1 MFTENTLFT
10 PNYFYCNDCDF
21 KCSKNCDWNRHL
33 STRKHKN
40 VAKMFTNVDDFT
52 PKITPNK
59 IQNFICDCGKEYK
72 YRQSLYVHKKKCFYK
87 NQEIDNESEESTGEL
102 AILTNMIVEMM
113 KTNQDLQKSLVEV
126 CKNGISNSN
135 TQISNN
141 NTMVNSNNKTFNLQ
155 VFLNET
161 CKDAMNIMDF
171 VDSLQIQ
178 LSDLENVGRNGFV
191 AGISDIILKNL
202 KALDITQR
210 PIHCSDQKREVI
222 YIKDD
227 NQWYNDSKEQPEN
240 QKLKKAIKYI
250 AHKNTCLIKE
260 WKAKYPD
267 CGQSA
272 SRKSDLYNKIVYESM
287 SHDNANAE
295 KIIKRI
301 AKEIG
306 IDSTFKKSGA
316 KLTN

>member
-1 MFTENTLFT
+1 MLIYANYFT
-10 PNYFYCNDCDF
+10 PENAGKKCCEKCNF
-21 KCSKNCDWNRHL
+21 VCSKKSDWDRHIL
-33 STRKHKN
+33 TRKHKN
-40 VAKMFTNVDDFT
+40 ANNANVGVAEIYDEFTCELC
-52 PKITPNK
+52 NK
-59 IQNFICDCGKEYK
+59 KFKHSS
-72 YRQSLYVHKKKCFYK
+72 SLCRHKKTCKLNGDLINPDLVLQLL
-87 NQEIDNESEESTGEL
+87 NQNKQLQEQIIDLCKEKS
-102 AILTNMIVEMM
+102 ITNY
-113 KTNQDLQKSLVEV
+113 N
-126 CKNGISNSN
+126 N
-135 TQISNN
+135 NN
-141 NTMVNSNNKTFNLQ
+141 NTINNNSMVNSNNKTFNLQ

-210 PIHCSDQKREVI
+210 PIHCSDQKREIV
-222 YIKDD
+222 YVKDD
-227 NQWYNDSKEQPEN
+227 NVWHNDTKEQPEN

-272 SRKSDLYNKIVYESM
+272 SRKSDLYNKIVYEAM
-287 SHDNANAE
+287 SLDNANAE

-301 AKEIG
+301 TKEIG
-306 IDSTFKKSGA
+306 IDK
-316 KLTN
+316 TNL

>member
-1 MFTENTLFT
+1 MSTL
-10 PNYFYCNDCDF
+10 C
-21 KCSKNCDWNRHL
+21 
-33 STRKHKN
+33 
-40 VAKMFTNVDDFT
+40 A
-52 PKITPNK
+52 
-59 IQNFICDCGKEYK
+59 
-72 YRQSLYVHKKKCFYK
+72 HKKKC
-87 NQEIDNESEESTGEL
+87 NQQLIIENIDSPLILKLLQQNDDFKQLLVDQNKILFEQQNKILEIS
-102 AILTNMIVEMM
+102 
-113 KTNQDLQKSLVEV
+113 KTNQV
-126 CKNGISNSN
+126 N
-135 TQISNN
+135 TINNTNN
-141 NTMVNSNNKTFNLQ
+141 NSHNKTFNLQ

-210 PIHCSDQKREVI
+210 PIHCSDQKREIV
-222 YIKDD
+222 YVKDD
-227 NQWYNDSKEQPEN
+227 NVWHNDTKEQPEN

-272 SRKSDLYNKIVYESM
+272 SRKSDLYNKIVYEAM
-287 SHDNANAE
+287 SLDNANAE
-295 KIIKRI
+295 KIIKRL

-306 IDSTFKKSGA
+306 IDSTFKK
-316 KLTN
+316 KI

>member
-1 MFTENTLFT
+1 MKEPESALVSYSSNEHDIVLQLL
-10 PNYFYCNDCDF
+10 NQNKQLQDQIIELCKD
-21 KCSKNCDWNRHL
+21 KN
-33 STRKHKN
+33 S
-40 VAKMFTNVDDFT
+40 V
-52 PKITPNK
+52 IT
-59 IQNFICDCGKEYK
+59 
-72 YRQSLYVHKKKCFYK
+72 
-87 NQEIDNESEESTGEL
+87 
-102 AILTNMIVEMM
+102 
-113 KTNQDLQKSLVEV
+113 
-126 CKNGISNSN
+126 
-135 TQISNN
+135 NN
-141 NTMVNSNNKTFNLQ
+141 NTINNSNNNSNNKTFNLQ

-202 KALDITQR
+202 RALDITQR
-210 PIHCSDQKREVI
+210 PIHCSDQKREIV

-227 NQWYNDSKEQPEN
+227 NQWYKEHPEN
-240 QKLKKAIKYI
+240 EKLKKAIKYI

-272 SRKSDLYNKIVYESM
+272 SRKSDLYNKIVYEAM
-287 SHDNANAE
+287 SLDNANAE

-306 IDSTFKKSGA
+306 IHK
-316 KLTN
+316 N

>member
-1 MFTENTLFT
+1 MLSTNCSQKT
-10 PNYFYCNDCDF
+10 PKSYLCSSCDF
-21 KCSKNCDWNRHL
+21 SCCKKSEWSRHIL
-33 STRKHKN
+33 TRKHKN
-40 VAKMFTNVDDFT
+40 QQKSTENQQIAPREDKLLYEC
-52 PKITPNK
+52 I
-59 IQNFICDCGKEYK
+59 CGKMYK
-72 YRQSLYVHKKKCFYK
+72 ERTGLWRHKKKCFLENK
-87 NQEIDNESEESTGEL
+87 NMDQDFLNALENNDSQLTDKDIIVMLLKQNNEFKEL
-102 AILTNMIVEMM
+102 
-113 KTNQDLQKSLVEV
+113 LVEQN
-126 CKNGISNSN
+126 KSILDISTKQNSVVNTINNNSN
-135 TQISNN
+135 NC
-141 NTMVNSNNKTFNLQ
+141 NNKTFNLQ

-178 LSDLENVGRNGFV
+178 LSDLENVGKNGFV

-202 KALDITQR
+202 RALDITQR

-227 NQWYNDSKEQPEN
+227 NQWHKEHPEN
-240 QKLKKAIKYI
+240 AKLKKAIKYI

-267 CGQSA
+267 CGQAA
-272 SRKSDLYNKIVYESM
+272 SRKSDLYNKIVYEAM
-287 SHDNANAE
+287 SLDNSNAE

-306 IDSTFKKSGA
+306 IEK
-316 KLTN
+316 

>member
-1 MFTENTLFT
+1 MKQKNPLKIPKFSCE
-10 PNYFYCNDCDF
+10 YCEYITNNKKDF
-21 KCSKNCDWNRHL
+21 SKHL
-33 STRKHKN
+33 STSKHKN
-40 VAKMFTNVDDFT
+40 ETNETKSETKNPQKSPDH
-52 PKITPNK
+52 N
-59 IQNFICDCGKEYK
+59 CLCGKNFNS
-72 YRQSLYVHKKKCFYK
+72 RTSLWRHRKTCDFENNN
-87 NQEIDNESEESTGEL
+87 NQELIINPEDISNFTQIIMEVMKSNNELQKQMVEL
-102 AILTNMIVEMM
+102 V
-113 KTNQDLQKSLVEV
+113 KTNT
-126 CKNGISNSN
+126 GTIMNSHN
-135 TQISNN
+135 TITN
-141 NTMVNSNNKTFNLQ
+141 NTNTNSNNKTFNLQ

-202 KALDITQR
+202 RALYITQR
-210 PIHCSDQKREVI
+210 PIHCSDQKREIV
-222 YIKDD
+222 YVKDD
-227 NQWYNDSKEQPEN
+227 NVWHNDTKEQPEN

-272 SRKSDLYNKIVYESM
+272 SRKSDLYNKIVYEAM
-287 SHDNANAE
+287 SLDNANAE

-301 AKEIG
+301 TKEIG
-306 IDSTFKKSGA
+306 IDKSI
-316 KLTN
+316 

>member
-1 MFTENTLFT
+1 
-10 PNYFYCNDCDF
+10 
-21 KCSKNCDWNRHL
+21 
-33 STRKHKN
+33 
-40 VAKMFTNVDDFT
+40 V
-52 PKITPNK
+52 
-59 IQNFICDCGKEYK
+59 Q
-72 YRQSLYVHKKKCFYK
+72 
-87 NQEIDNESEESTGEL
+87 
-102 AILTNMIVEMM
+102 
-113 KTNQDLQKSLVEV
+113 
-126 CKNGISNSN
+126 
-135 TQISNN
+135 N
-141 NTMVNSNNKTFNLQ
+141 NTNNSHNKTFNLQ

-210 PIHCSDQKREVI
+210 PIHCSDQKREIV
-222 YIKDD
+222 YVKDD
-227 NQWYNDSKEQPEN
+227 NVWHNDTKEQPEN

-267 CGQSA
+267 CGQAA

-287 SHDNANAE
+287 SLDNANAE

-301 AKEIG
+301 AKEMG
-306 IDSTFKKSGA
+306 IDKSM
-316 KLTN
+316 

>member
-1 MFTENTLFT
+1 MLIYANFFT
-10 PNYFYCNDCDF
+10 PENAGKKYCEKCNF
-21 KCSKNCDWNRHL
+21 VCSKKSDWDRHIL
-33 STRKHKN
+33 TRKHKN
-40 VAKMFTNVDDFT
+40 ANNANDGDAEFCDEFTCELC
-52 PKITPNK
+52 NK
-59 IQNFICDCGKEYK
+59 IFKHSS
-72 YRQSLYVHKKKCFYK
+72 SLCRHKKTCKLNGDSANPDLVLQLL
-87 NQEIDNESEESTGEL
+87 NQNKQLQEQIIEL
-102 AILTNMIVEMM
+102 CKTSNSAVVTNNTI
-113 KTNQDLQKSLVEV
+113 N
-126 CKNGISNSN
+126 NSN
-135 TQISNN
+135 TNN
-141 NTMVNSNNKTFNLQ
+141 SHNKTFNLQ

-202 KALDITQR
+202 RALDITQR
-210 PIHCSDQKREVI
+210 PIHCSDQKREIV

-227 NQWYNDSKEQPEN
+227 NQWHKEHPEN
-240 QKLKKAIKYI
+240 AKLKKAIKYI

-267 CGQSA
+267 CGQAA
-272 SRKSDLYNKIVYESM
+272 SRKSDLYNKIVYEAM
-287 SHDNANAE
+287 SLDNANAE

-306 IDSTFKKSGA
+306 IDK
-316 KLTN
+316 TNL

>member
-1 MFTENTLFT
+1 MKDGSTTLQANQT
-10 PNYFYCNDCDF
+10 I
-21 KCSKNCDWNRHL
+21 H
-33 STRKHKN
+33 
-40 VAKMFTNVDDFT
+40 TN
-52 PKITPNK
+52 
-59 IQNFICDCGKEYK
+59 
-72 YRQSLYVHKKKCFYK
+72 SH
-87 NQEIDNESEESTGEL
+87 
-102 AILTNMIVEMM
+102 
-113 KTNQDLQKSLVEV
+113 
-126 CKNGISNSN
+126 
-135 TQISNN
+135 
-141 NTMVNSNNKTFNLQ
+141 NKTFNLQ

-210 PIHCSDQKREVI
+210 PIHCSDQKREIV
-222 YIKDD
+222 YVKDD
-227 NQWYNDSKEQPEN
+227 NVWHNDTKEQPEN

-287 SHDNANAE
+287 SLDNANAE

-306 IDSTFKKSGA
+306 IDSVFKKNGI
-316 KLTN
+316 KN

>member
-1 MFTENTLFT
+1 
-10 PNYFYCNDCDF
+10 
-21 KCSKNCDWNRHL
+21 
-33 STRKHKN
+33 
-40 VAKMFTNVDDFT
+40 MFTNVDDFT

>member
-1 MFTENTLFT
+1 METILDQKNAADFCCKL
-10 PNYFYCNDCDF
+10 CDF
-21 KCSKNCDWNRHL
+21 ICSKKSNFDKHL
-33 STRKHKN
+33 LTRKHLRKQNCDHMETFKN
-40 VAKMFTNVDDFT
+40 AE
-52 PKITPNK
+52 NK
-59 IQNFICDCGKEYK
+59 YDCLCGKKYKTRTGLWKHKKCCVFIEKEEQKEIISDEQNFVKLLMDE
-72 YRQSLYVHKKKCFYK
+72 
-87 NQEIDNESEESTGEL
+87 N
-102 AILTNMIVEMM
+102 
-113 KTNQDLQKSLVEV
+113 KSLKSFMIEQNMEFKSMILDV
-126 CKNGISNSN
+126 CKQIHPNSSIVN
-135 TQISNN
+135 SVQNN
-141 NTMVNSNNKTFNLQ
+141 NNSHNKTFNLQ

-210 PIHCSDQKREVI
+210 PIHCSDQKREIV
-222 YIKDD
+222 YVKDD
-227 NQWYNDSKEQPEN
+227 NVWHNDTKEQPEN

-287 SHDNANAE
+287 SLDNANAE

-301 AKEIG
+301 AKEMG
-306 IDSTFKKSGA
+306 IDSTFKK
-316 KLTN
+316 KL

>member
-1 MFTENTLFT
+1 METKLCKKT
-10 PNYFYCNDCDF
+10 YQKYYCDYCDF
-21 KCSKNCDWNRHL
+21 KCSLKSDYDRHL
-33 STRKHKN
+33 I
-40 VAKMFTNVDDFT
+40 T
-52 PKITPNK
+52 PKHVKSTNGNILSTNNDENYIPK
-59 IQNFICDCGKEYK
+59 QFICENCTKIYK
-72 YRQSLYVHKKKCFYK
+72 DRSGLWKHKKKCFLK
-87 NQEIDNESEESTGEL
+87 NLDIENDSEEAKGEL
-102 AILTNMIVEMM
+102 SILTNMIVEVM
-113 KTNQDLQKSLVEV
+113 KTNQDLQKSLIEV
-126 CKNGISNSN
+126 CKNGFSNSN

-202 KALDITQR
+202 RALDITQR
-210 PIHCSDQKREVI
+210 PIHCSDQKREIV

-227 NQWYNDSKEQPEN
+227 NKWHKEHPEN
-240 QKLKKAIKYI
+240 AKLKKAIKYI

-272 SRKSDLYNKIVYESM
+272 SRKSDLYNKIVYEAM
-287 SHDNANAE
+287 SLDNANAE

-316 KLTN
+316 KLN

>member
-1 MFTENTLFT
+1 MSLVTESSKKSSNPYFCKFC
-10 PNYFYCNDCDF
+10 NYFTSRKNNYEKHIITAKHIQLTISDENSKYVAKNCYNCIFCNKQYQSRNGLWKHKQKCNMTSDIIKDCDF
-21 KCSKNCDWNRHL
+21 DSSQPISSEMILHVLKQNQELQQMMIEQNKTIMEMSKN
-33 STRKHKN
+33 
-40 VAKMFTNVDDFT
+40 
-52 PKITPNK
+52 
-59 IQNFICDCGKEYK
+59 
-72 YRQSLYVHKKKCFYK
+72 
-87 NQEIDNESEESTGEL
+87 NQVNTIN
-102 AILTNMIVEMM
+102 
-113 KTNQDLQKSLVEV
+113 
-126 CKNGISNSN
+126 NS
-135 TQISNN
+135 
-141 NTMVNSNNKTFNLQ
+141 NSNNKTFNLQ

-202 KALDITQR
+202 RALDITQR
-210 PIHCSDQKREVI
+210 PIHCSDQKREIV

-227 NQWYNDSKEQPEN
+227 NQWHKEHPDN
-240 QKLKKAIKYI
+240 AKLKKAIKYI

-267 CGQSA
+267 CGQAA
-272 SRKSDLYNKIVYESM
+272 SRKSDLYNKIVYEAM
-287 SHDNANAE
+287 SLDNANAE

-306 IDSTFKKSGA
+306 IVKS
-316 KLTN
+316 

>member
-1 MFTENTLFT
+1 LQLLNQNKQLQDQIIEL
-10 PNYFYCNDCDF
+10 CKD
-21 KCSKNCDWNRHL
+21 KN
-33 STRKHKN
+33 S
-40 VAKMFTNVDDFT
+40 V
-52 PKITPNK
+52 IT
-59 IQNFICDCGKEYK
+59 
-72 YRQSLYVHKKKCFYK
+72 
-87 NQEIDNESEESTGEL
+87 
-102 AILTNMIVEMM
+102 
-113 KTNQDLQKSLVEV
+113 
-126 CKNGISNSN
+126 
-135 TQISNN
+135 NN
-141 NTMVNSNNKTFNLQ
+141 NTINNSNNNSNNKTFNLQ

-202 KALDITQR
+202 RALDITQR
-210 PIHCSDQKREVI
+210 PIHCSDQKREIV

-227 NQWYNDSKEQPEN
+227 NQWYKEHPEN
-240 QKLKKAIKYI
+240 EKLKKAIKYI

-272 SRKSDLYNKIVYESM
+272 SRKSDLYNKIVYEAM
-287 SHDNANAE
+287 SLDNANAE

-306 IDSTFKKSGA
+306 IHK
-316 KLTN
+316 N

>member
-1 MFTENTLFT
+1 MN
-10 PNYFYCNDCDF
+10 PNAESAKSAYDFHCETCDF
-21 KCSKNCDWNRHL
+21 KCFKKSDLIRHFG
-33 STRKHKN
+33 TRKHKILIN
-40 VAKMFTNVDDFT
+40 PNADEQKSAE
-52 PKITPNK
+52 KIYV
-59 IQNFICDCGKEYK
+59 CECGKKYK
-72 YRQSLYVHKKKCFYK
+72 HMSSLCGHKKKC
-87 NQEIDNESEESTGEL
+87 NQIICIENMDSQLILKILQQNDDFKQLLVDQNKMLFEQQNKILEIS
-102 AILTNMIVEMM
+102 
-113 KTNQDLQKSLVEV
+113 KTNQ
-126 CKNGISNSN
+126 IN
-135 TQISNN
+135 TINN
-141 NTMVNSNNKTFNLQ
+141 NTNNNNSHNKTFNLQ

-202 KALDITQR
+202 RALDITQR
-210 PIHCSDQKREVI
+210 PIHCSDQKREIV

-227 NQWYNDSKEQPEN
+227 NQWHKEHPEN
-240 QKLKKAIKYI
+240 EKLKKAIKYI

-272 SRKSDLYNKIVYESM
+272 SRKSDLYNKIVYEAM
-287 SHDNANAE
+287 SLDNANAE

-306 IDSTFKKSGA
+306 IDSTFKK
-316 KLTN
+316 K